1 MNVNVNKPQLEIM
14 MKKYLD
20 NFLSDHEL
28 SKFDQ
33 FIVIRKDLGEYA
45 EYDDEVIIE
54 FDGDDERLYIRH
66 DLLDNFTTWFPVGID
81 NAVNF
86 IKDWF
91 EGIAKVHVDYIDH
104 TDKKDTLWLT

>member
-1 MNVNVNKPQLEIM
+1 MKVNVTKAQLDVM

-54 FDGDDERLYIRH
+54 FDGDDERLYIRR

-91 EGIAKVHVDYIDH
+91 EGFTNVHIDYIE
-104 TDKKDTLWLT
+104 TNGKDNIWLT